1 MAEQAHP
8 NRFAPRDHCCYM
20 RKATI
25 DGRLGWVLI
34 DSDGYIVLFTENRSE
49 VFFEAFMRELT
60 LVWRH

>member
-1 MAEQAHP
+1 
-8 NRFAPRDHCCYM
+8 M

-25 DGRLGWVLI
+25 DGRQGWVLI